1 MQVRYYLPNMTDA
14 EAGGLSRFVLGI
26 LEGAG
31 DEPRPLGWWLLDVLR
46 HELDRRDA
54 VDDGDETPPEVE
66 FLRLP
71 SWDGSE
77 IGTALIEAIGY
88 SRVPLKPQAAEFVD
102 AVCFAVNVLAKSR
115 LSQAE
120 VSHVR

>member
-1 MQVRYYLPNMTDA
+1 MQVRFYLQRLSDA

-54 VDDGDETPPEVE
+54 IDDGDETPPEVE

-71 SWDGSE
+71 SWDGEE
-77 IGTALIEAIGY
+77 IGIALIESLGY
-88 SRVPLKPQAAEFVD
+88 ARVPLKPAAAEFIDSVT
-102 AVCFAVNVLAKSR
+102 FAVNVLAKSR
-115 LSQAE
+115 LRQAE
-120 VSHVR
+120 ATYVR

>member
-1 MQVRYYLPNMTDA
+1 MTDA

-26 LEGAG
+26 LERAG
-31 DEPRPLGWWLLDVLR
+31 DEPRPLAWWLLDVLR

-71 SWDGSE
+71 AWGGSE

-88 SRVPLKPQAAEFVD
+88 SRVPLKPQAAEFID
-102 AVCFAVNVLAKSR
+102 AVTFAVNVLAKSR

-120 VSHVR
+120 VSHVQR

>member
-1 MQVRYYLPNMTDA
+1 MQVRFYLQRLTDA
-14 EAGGLSRFVLGI
+14 EAGGLSRLVCTL

-54 VDDGDETPPEVE
+54 VDDGDDCPPEVE

-71 SWDGSE
+71 PWDGEE
-77 IGTALIEAIGY
+77 IGVALIESLGY
-88 SRVPLKPQAAEFVD
+88 CRVPLKPAAAEFID
-102 AVCFAVNVLAKSR
+102 AVTFAVNVLAKTR
-115 LSQAE
+115 LTQAE
-120 VSHVR
+120 FSHAR